1 MNNFTILQPFEQT
14 QKQTNN
20 KMKLTSISN
29 KLQKAAIIF
38 VSVVVPAV
46 GFGQP
51 PGPGDGGGG
60 GNPDGVPFNDNMNLI
75 FLAVGLVFAVV
86 ILKRSFF
93 KKVTVKA

>member
-1 MNNFTILQPFEQT
+1 LDNFTILQTFEQT
-14 QKQTNN
+14 QKQTN

-75 FLAVGLVFAVV
+75 FLAVGLVFALVV
-86 ILKRSFF
+86 LKKVFF
-93 KKVTVKA
+93 KGTAVKA